1 MSLHPNLE
9 PLAPLVGTWR
19 GSARGEYPTITSFT
33 YTDAWQFIDI
43 GKPFLLFVERTWN
56 AEGAPMHTETGY
68 VRSPGGGVVE
78 IVAAIPTGQSEL
90 GVGTVATEGAVTTV
104 ATDAE
109 VRCTPSAKQV
119 DRIVRRFVVEGDA
132 LAYTMEMAAVGQ
144 GVTLHLT
151 SDLTRQG

>member
-1 MSLHPNLE
+1 
-9 PLAPLVGTWR
+9 
-19 GSARGEYPTITSFT
+19 
-33 YTDAWQFIDI
+33 
-43 GKPFLLFVERTWN
+43 
-56 AEGAPMHTETGY
+56 MHTETGY